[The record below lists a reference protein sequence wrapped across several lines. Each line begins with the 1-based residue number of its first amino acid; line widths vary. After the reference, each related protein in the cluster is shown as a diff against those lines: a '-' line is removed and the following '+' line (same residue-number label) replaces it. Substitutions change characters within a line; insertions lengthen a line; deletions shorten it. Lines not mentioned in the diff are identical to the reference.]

1 MRDRAMNQP
10 QVAVGGGILA
20 GTIEPGTTVQSFKGI
35 PFAAPPLGELRW
47 RPPQPAPA
55 WRGVRQATMFGRR
68 ALQRRVFDDM
78 VFRSRGM
85 SEDCLYLNVWAPIG
99 ARAAPVL
106 MYVHGGG
113 NVAGDG
119 SEPRYDG
126 TSLARRGIIVVTVNY
141 RLNVFGFFA
150 HPELTRESPQQA
162 SGNYGYL
169 DLVAALQW
177 ITENIAAFG
186 GDPARVTIAGES
198 AGSIAVSAL
207 LAAPLAQPHIAGAI
221 GSSGSLLGALP
232 PQPLADA
239 EHAGSTLATTLGVSS
254 LAQLRALP
262 ARQLLHAT
270 RSYAPPQFCGTID
283 GWFLPQAPLACY
295 LAGAQ
300 ARVPLLVGWNSAEAP
315 FAALLG
321 RRTPTA
327 AAYRRTVRQRFGAL
341 APDVLQHYPAPDD
354 AAVID
359 AATDLAS
366 DLFIGYST
374 WTWASIHAQTS
385 GRPVYRYRYAHP
397 RPPAHPASA
406 TDAAGA
412 QHPPARGAVHSAD
425 IEYFMGTLDTNP
437 VYAWGSADAALSQIM
452 QQYYVNFVA
461 TGDPNGAGL
470 TAWPPARPDDG
481 DRWLQLDVVCAL
493 QPERHQAR
501 YRLLDTLIGATLAR

>member
-1 MRDRAMNQP
+1 MRDRTTAQP
-10 QVAVGGGILA
+10 RVTVSGGILA
-20 GTIEPGTTVQSFKGI
+20 GAIEPGAAVQSFRGI
-35 PFAAPPLGELRW
+35 PFAAPPLGDLRW

-55 WRGVRQATMFGRR
+55 WRGVRQATAFGRR
-68 ALQRRVFDDM
+68 AMQRRVFGDM
-78 VFRSRGM
+78 VFRSRGT
-85 SEDCLYLNVWAPIG
+85 SEDCLYLNVWAPVG
-99 ARAAPVL
+99 AAAAPVL
-106 MYVHGGG
+106 MYIHGGG

-126 TSLARRGIIVVTVNY
+126 TSLARRGLVVVTVNY

-150 HPELTRESPQQA
+150 HPDLTHESPQQA

-177 ITENIAAFG
+177 ITDNIAAFG
-186 GDPARVTIAGES
+186 GDPARITIAGES

-207 LAAPLAQPHIAGAI
+207 LAAPMAQPHIAGAI

-232 PQPLADA
+232 PQPLHDA
-239 EHAGSTLATTLGVSS
+239 ERAGSALATALGATS

-262 ARQLLHAT
+262 ARRLMHAT
-270 RSYAPPQFCGTID
+270 RRYAPPQFSGTID
-283 GWFLPQAPLACY
+283 GWFLPQAPLTCY

-315 FAALLG
+315 FTALLG
-321 RRTPTA
+321 RRAPTA
-327 AAYRRTVRQRFGAL
+327 AAYRRAVRQRCGAA
-341 APDVLQHYPAPDD
+341 APAILQQYPAADD

-374 WTWASIHAQTS
+374 WTWASIHGQTS
-385 GRPVYRYRYAHP
+385 GQPVYRYRYAHP
-397 RPPAHPASA
+397 RPPMRSA
-406 TDAAGA
+406 AAAPDG
-412 QHPPARGAVHSAD
+412 GAVHSAD
-425 IEYFMGTLDTNP
+425 IEYFMGTLATNA
-437 VYAWGSADAALSQIM
+437 VYAWEPADVALSGTM
-452 QQYYVNFVA
+452 QQYYANFVA

-470 TAWPPARPDDG
+470 TAWPPMRHDG
-481 DRWLQLDVVCAL
+481 GMRWLHLDVVSAM

-501 YRLLDTLIGATLAR
+501 YQLLDTLIGATLAR